1 LGETWDKIKYRI
13 ARFHRKWRK
22 TFFIFYGVLI
32 LLFIFRKPIFRG
44 AGNFLIKES
53 PLEKADAIFVLGGN
67 VFDRPIE
74 AFEIYKAGYAKNI
87 ITLGANSGFT
97 QLAMNSTADP
107 LSVAD
112 AVVMYD
118 FLLEKGVRTED
129 VRPIVEG
136 TSTKEECEAILN
148 YAMLRYYKKIIVVSD
163 LFHTRRIH
171 NVFVDYF
178 AAEGIEVIVRGA
190 SHSEY
195 DESTWW
201 NYEGGLIM
209 VNNEYVK
216 LMFYFLKGY

>member
-1 LGETWDKIKYRI
+1 VGEIWDKIKYRI

-22 TFFIFYGVLI
+22 TLFIFYGILI
-32 LLFIFRKPIFRG
+32 LLFVFRKPIFKG
-44 AGNFLIKES
+44 AGSFLIKEA
-53 PLEKADAIFVLGGN
+53 PLQKADALFVLGGN
-67 VFDRPIE
+67 VFDRPNE
-74 AFEIYKAGYAKNI
+74 AFKIYKAGYTDNI

-97 QLAMNSTADP
+97 QLAMNNGADP

-118 FLLEKGVRTED
+118 FLLEKGVPTEV

-148 YAMLRYYKKIIVVSD
+148 YCMLRHYEKIIVVSD

-171 NVFVDYF
+171 NVFVAYF
-178 AAEGIEVIVRGA
+178 AEEGIEVIVRGA

-195 DESTWW
+195 DESSWW

-216 LMFYFLKGY
+216 LLYYMLKGY